1 MNHEVPGPQFSGL
14 HGPPIG
20 KIIPRPKVCMGFH
33 KVPVA
38 KVFRMDVD
46 VDRDE

>member
-1 MNHEVPGPQFSGL
+1 
-14 HGPPIG
+14 
-20 KIIPRPKVCMGFH
+20 MGFH

-46 VDRDE
+46 VDRDEYKPGCFGYIDVYRGIYYPVIWGS